1 MQWCLTTFDDKNMIQ
16 ICSQILEFSDHSNAN
31 ISAVRLGKFPQS
43 PFSHG
48 PLWRILFLAWV
59 SGDVW
64 WNGSYL
70 HWVDATKSCRTHRC
84 FAPFKYVSTL
94 YRLVCLNKK
103 NIWIFG
109 NRWLVIGHCLEA
121 PFSLLFCWR
130 YLHPICWWTLAK
142 IPSYSETKKLS
153 FVVFFSNH
161 LWIDDKKTSILVG
174 WPSQKVILYFPP

>member
-1 MQWCLTTFDDKNMIQ
+1 MTFDDKNMIQ

-103 NIWIFG
+103 KFG
-109 NRWLVIGHCLEA
+109 SLGIDGWSLVIA
-121 PFSLLFCWR
+121 WR
-130 YLHPICWWTLAK
+130 LHFPCCFAGAISIQFADELWPK
-142 IPSYSETKKLS
+142 YHHIQRQKN
-153 FVVFFSNH
+153 FH
-161 LWIDDKKTSILVG
+161 L
-174 WPSQKVILYFPP
+174 

>member
-1 MQWCLTTFDDKNMIQ
+1 MTFDDKNMIQ

-153 FVVFFSNH
+153 FVVFF
-161 LWIDDKKTSILVG
+161 LTIYELMIKKTSILVG